1 MIEKLRKMLPEKTAA
16 YIERPENRRYYTGF
30 TSSNGF
36 LFVTK
41 DTAVFYTDFRYI
53 IAARNAVDKCIEVRE
68 LDKNRYEIVADLVKK
83 ENINTV
89 LIEENSLSYASAKKL
104 ENAVSPAKIMPEG
117 DGYTVSLRQ
126 IKTESE
132 IAENQ
137 KSADNCRQRL

>member
-1 MIEKLRKMLPEKTAA
+1 MIEKLQKMLPENTAA

-53 IAARNAVDKCIEVRE
+53 IAARNAVDKRIEVRE

-89 LIEENSLSYASAKKL
+89 LIEENSLSYASAKKTRKRCFSR
-104 ENAVSPAKIMPEG
+104 ENNARRRRLYGVA
-117 DGYTVSLRQ
+117 
-126 IKTESE
+126 
-132 IAENQ
+132 A
-137 KSADNCRQRL
+137 ADKDRK